1 MSSSTHVFDSPDV
14 LGGGPCPPS
23 ETSPQGIVAPAKPA
37 LEPEPSARAETWARV
52 RDVVRRTLRARLARF
67 SAVVAFVL
75 FGCAAG
81 ADLVAPY
88 DPMYQDYAAA
98 LEAPSWR
105 HPFGTDDLGRDVLS
119 RVIYGSRVSLEAGLA
134 AVAFAVVAGVA
145 LGLTAGYGGGASDE
159 ILMRLTDALW
169 SFPALLLALAIT
181 AALGP
186 SLTNV
191 IMAVGIV
198 FTPVFARLVRAQT
211 LSVKALEFVTA
222 ARAAGAGPWRI
233 VRVHVWPNV
242 AAPVVVQAS
251 LTVAFGIIYE
261 ATLSFLGV
269 GVRPPTPSWGSMLR
283 TGYSYLEGAPWLA
296 LCPGG
301 AIFLSILAFNFLG
314 DGLREALDPRLRQP
328 GES

>member
-1 MSSSTHVFDSPDV
+1 
-14 LGGGPCPPS
+14 
-23 ETSPQGIVAPAKPA
+23 
-37 LEPEPSARAETWARV
+37 
-52 RDVVRRTLRARLARF
+52 
-67 SAVVAFVL
+67 
-75 FGCAAG
+75 
-81 ADLVAPY
+81 
-88 DPMYQDYAAA
+88 
-98 LEAPSWR
+98 
-105 HPFGTDDLGRDVLS
+105 
-119 RVIYGSRVSLEAGLA
+119 VIHGSRVSLQAGLA
-134 AVAFAVVAGVA
+134 AVAFAVVAGVGV
-145 LGLTAGYGGGASDE
+145 GLTAGYCGGLTDE
-159 ILMRLTDALW
+159 LLMRLTDALW

-181 AALGP
+181 ATLGP

-251 LTVAFGIIYE
+251 LTIAFGIIYE

-296 LCPGG
+296 LGPGG

-328 GES
+328 GDS